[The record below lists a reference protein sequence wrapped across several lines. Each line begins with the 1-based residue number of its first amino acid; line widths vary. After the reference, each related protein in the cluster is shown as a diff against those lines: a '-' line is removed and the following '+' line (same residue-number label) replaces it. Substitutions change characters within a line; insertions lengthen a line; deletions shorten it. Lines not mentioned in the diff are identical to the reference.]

1 MKKPPIAKVYEALT
15 AIVSNRVEM
24 MDDKAIVHSSTLEK
38 SYQVCWDKNKY
49 SSTDN
54 ASVWQ
59 GYPGYPIIAVLFLQ
73 GRLPYQ
79 QELAVY
85 LKDIPW
91 NDINKKYKRDYDKAI
106 QEVLLPIDKTVRK
119 ELEEYVSTTYQ
130 QLLSLDLE
138 IVRNIKK

>member
-73 GRLPYQ
+73 GRLP
-79 QELAVY
+79 
-85 LKDIPW
+85 W

>member
-38 SYQVCWDKNKY
+38 SYQVCWDENKY

-73 GRLPYQ
+73 GRLPYH
-79 QELAVY
+79 QELAIY

-91 NDINKKYKRDYDKAI
+91 NDVNKKYKRDYDKAI

-138 IVRNIKK
+138 IVRTIKK